1 VSGDATF
8 AAELVRENEGGR
20 LLRLERA
27 APQLPEPA
35 GVRVRRIHEPVT
47 EQDGI
52 RVLVDRLWPRGMS
65 KDKAQI
71 DEWFRDVA
79 PSTALR
85 RWYAHDPQRFTE
97 FRRRYQREL
106 AAGEQAAALLHLAE
120 LAKGRPLTLLT
131 ASRDPAT
138 SEAVVLAEL
147 LEDRP
152 PTPAFRTGSR
162 NTVAVPD
169 PTSPA
174 PRYGRARRAWP

>member
-8 AAELVRENEGGR
+8 AAELVWENEGGR
-20 LLRLERA
+20 LRRPERG
-27 APQLPEPA
+27 APRSPDPA
-35 GVRVRRIHEPVT
+35 RVRVRRIYEPVT

-65 KDKAQI
+65 KPRAEI
-71 DEWFRDVA
+71 DEWCRDIA

-97 FRRRYQREL
+97 FRRRYRLEL

-120 LAKGRPLTLLT
+120 LAHGRTVTLLT
-131 ASRDPAT
+131 ASRDPAI

-147 LEDRP
+147 LEDQAPQAR
-152 PTPAFRTGSR
+152 ARGSR
-162 NTVAVPD
+162 
-169 PTSPA
+169 
-174 PRYGRARRAWP
+174 